1 MDPNITLQ
9 ICYFSSVELFQK
21 SSEKSTR
28 FLVTTNQSF
37 KLANIKEQQEE
48 LICCGTSKFP

>member
-1 MDPNITLQ
+1 MDLNITLL
-9 ICYFSSVELFQK
+9 ICYFSSAELFLK
-21 SSEKSTR
+21 SSEKSIQ

-48 LICCGTSKFP
+48 LICCGT